1 MGLSAA
7 DLDENGLKIGISP
20 EHFRAV
26 AMPLLFDH
34 LNAQCEGTVAV
45 NRQARIVWMSDKY
58 ASKIGLS
65 DGHSA
70 LGREIEDVLPASRLR
85 EVVDS
90 GEPSL
95 LDLMPFGDEHFV
107 VTRIPLRADDG
118 QVVGALGFVLF
129 DRARH
134 LKPLMEKYGR
144 LQARLAETERALLQA
159 RRARYT
165 IANFIGTSAVAT
177 EIKRQARRAAQLDAT
192 VLLRGETGTGKELLA
207 QGIHNLSA
215 RANGPFVAV
224 NMAAVPDN
232 LVEAELFGT
241 APGAF
246 TGADRKARLGKFELA
261 NGGTLF
267 LDEIGDLSL
276 PLQVKLLRVLQEQQV
291 EPLGSNQVRP
301 LDVRVIAATHVDL
314 EARVAEGSFR
324 ADLFYRLNVLALR
337 VPSLRE
343 RREDIGALVEALLDD
358 IAARSGQRPLEL
370 ADDALALLAA
380 QPWPGNVRQLRNLLE
395 RAQLSAD
402 SGPLDAAAL
411 AALLGTAG
419 AVLAMPVAA
428 ARAGAA
434 PDASL
439 GARPDAGQ
447 DAIRAATPDARPGE
461 GVVPLADALAH
472 AERVALRAA
481 LQACGGNRRLAASR
495 LGISRAGL
503 YAKLQQHGITR

>member
-20 EHFRAV
+20 EHFRSV

-45 NRQARIVWMSDKY
+45 NREARIVWMSDKY
-58 ASKIGLS
+58 ASKIGLA
-65 DGHSA
+65 DGRSA
-70 LGREIEDVLPASRLR
+70 LGREIEAVLPSSRLR

-90 GEPSL
+90 GQPSL

-134 LKPLMEKYGR
+134 LKPLMEKFGR
-144 LQARLAETERALLQA
+144 LQARLAETEGALLQA

-192 VLLRGETGTGKELLA
+192 VLLHGETGTGKELLA

-215 RANGPFVAV
+215 RADGPFVAV

-314 EARVAEGSFR
+314 EARVAEGGFR
-324 ADLFYRLNVLALR
+324 ADLFYRLNVLSLR
-337 VPSLRE
+337 VPALRE
-343 RREDIGALVEALLDD
+343 RREDVRALVEALLDD

-370 ADDALALLAA
+370 ADDALALLAEQA
-380 QPWPGNVRQLRNLLE
+380 WPGNVRQLRNLLE
-395 RAQLSAD
+395 RAQLSAER
-402 SGPLDAAAL
+402 GPLDGAAL
-411 AALLGTAG
+411 AALLGTAEPAL
-419 AVLAMPVAA
+419 AVPAAVASPRAVAPVA
-428 ARAGAA
+428 
-434 PDASL
+434 SSE
-439 GARPDAGQ
+439 
-447 DAIRAATPDARPGE
+447 ATPDTLPGE
-461 GVVPLADALAH
+461 RVVPLADSLAR
-472 AERVALRAA
+472 AERTALLAALR
-481 LQACGGNRRLAASR
+481 ACGGNRRLAASR

-503 YAKLQQHGITR
+503 YAKLQQHGIAR